1 MATIAASILSADP
14 LHLAEAA
21 RRVVACGADALHL
34 NVIGSEYRPNLT
46 LGHFVCAALRPHV
59 QVPVHAH
66 LHVPASEALIEAFAE
81 AGADL
86 ILVHAG
92 GADVP
97 AALRH
102 IRRVG
107 CKAGLAFAST
117 ESVEVLPALLG
128 DVDVVHLSCAGPAP
142 TARRFMPQSLGKLAR
157 ARQLIDAAGA
167 AVPLQADGDLNVGN
181 IRRVA
186 DAGADAF
193 VVGRALFSA
202 PDPVHALRALREQ
215 LAVADVAAVTT

>member
-21 RRVVACGADALHL
+21 RRVVAAGADALHL
-34 NVIGSEYRPNLT
+34 NVIGSEHRPNLT

-59 QVPVHAH
+59 QVPLQAH
-66 LHVPASEALIEAFAE
+66 LHVPASEALIDAFAE

-92 GADVP
+92 GAKVP

-107 CKAGLAFAST
+107 CRAGLAFAST
-117 ESVEVLPALLG
+117 ESVEVLPGLLG
-128 DVDVVHLSCAGPAP
+128 DVDLVHLSCAGPAP
-142 TARRFMPQSLGKLAR
+142 ATRRFMAQTLGKLAR

-167 AVPLQADGDLNVGN
+167 AVPLQADGDLNTGN

-202 PDPVHALRALREQ
+202 PDPAQALRALRDQ
-215 LAVADVAAVTT
+215 LAVTDAAAATP